1 MLLYSQQQRNEHIVQ
16 EIVFLMALSYNKK
29 VKLVEEPA
37 AAVAC
42 FWLSL
47 SSLLGEA
54 NNMEIAAILQPGSGW
69 SMETASSSVLKAQ
82 KEREREWPLLK
93 LEAPL
98 HSGKLTYLLI
108 SAK

>member
-29 VKLVEEPA
+29 VKEPA
-37 AAVAC
+37 
-42 FWLSL
+42 FDS
-47 SSLLGEA
+47 LGEA

-82 KEREREWPLLK
+82 RVAFIKVRG
-93 LEAPL
+93 
-98 HSGKLTYLLI
+98 S
-108 SAK
+108 SAQWFVYDTVTES

>member
-29 VKLVEEPA
+29 VKEPA
-37 AAVAC
+37 
-42 FWLSL
+42 FDS
-47 SSLLGEA
+47 LGEA

-82 KEREREWPLLK
+82 KERERVAFIKVRGSFTQWETYI
-93 LEAPL
+93 
-98 HSGKLTYLLI
+98 LTYFC
-108 SAK
+108 

>member
-1 MLLYSQQQRNEHIVQ
+1 MTEITKLMIKSNFYLGLLSNLKFSILVVPLWIPSVQQ
-16 EIVFLMALSYNKK
+16 F
-29 VKLVEEPA
+29 
-37 AAVAC
+37 
-42 FWLSL
+42 
-47 SSLLGEA
+47 A
-54 NNMEIAAILQPGSGW
+54 NNMEIAAILQQPGSGW

-108 SAK
+108 SAKVQQVSNM